1 MKGLVSLCLVCV
13 CVCVCVCVSGL
24 PKAAVINQTRLL
36 AALAVLASNGVT
48 DTDVIYVTLPL
59 YHTAG
64 FLVGLMGSI
73 ETGVCVCVC
82 VREIVC
88 VCV

>member
-1 MKGLVSLCLVCV
+1 M
-13 CVCVCVCVSGL
+13 CVCVSGL

-48 DTDVIYVTLPL
+48 ERDVVYVTLPL

-64 FLVGLMGSI
+64 FLIGFMGSV
-73 ETGVCVCVC
+73 ETGTWSHSDITVK
-82 VREIVC
+82 E
-88 VCV
+88 